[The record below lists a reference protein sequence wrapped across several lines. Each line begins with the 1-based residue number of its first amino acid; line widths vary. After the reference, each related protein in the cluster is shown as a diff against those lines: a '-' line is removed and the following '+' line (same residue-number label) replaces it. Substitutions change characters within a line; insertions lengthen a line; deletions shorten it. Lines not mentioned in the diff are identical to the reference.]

1 MIKVI
6 IERKVAEDLEPNYH
20 EAIRT
25 TLKAVL
31 EAPGYMSSESLV
43 DINNIHHKIIITN
56 WTSVQAWQQWYS
68 SDARKQA
75 TSNISPMLDGGE
87 KITIL
92 ETRS

>member
-6 IERKVAEDLEPNYH
+6 IERTVADDLEPNYF

-31 EAPGYMSSESLV
+31 EAPGYISSESLTN
-43 DINNIHHKIIITN
+43 INNIHHKIIITN
-56 WTSVQAWQQWYS
+56 WTSVQAWQQWYA

-75 TSNISPMLDGGE
+75 TSAISAMIDGGE
-87 KITIL
+87 KITIT
-92 ETRS
+92 EIR